1 MSNNKK
7 LYYAKCEVDG
17 RCIDMLLSETEIAR
31 ASKRL
36 LADENKKFIPET
48 CNTCWPIEQPP
59 KCSFWN
65 RIIGNCKCD

>member
-48 CNTCWPIEQPP
+48 CNTCWPITY
-59 KCSFWN
+59 
-65 RIIGNCKCD
+65 